1 MKRLLS
7 LFLLFSMIFSLVGCA
22 GTVNTESTGATES
35 TQTTEPGEVIILDA
49 GTPIP
54 TQTNASVYYHIFVG
68 YFSDS
73 NSDGVGDLRGIIE
86 RFDYLNDGDDAS
98 GKSLGIEGIWLSP
111 IHQTHSYHTY
121 DG

>member
-54 TQTNASVYYHIFVG
+54 TQTNARVYYHIFVG
-68 YFSDS
+68 SINGGEG
-73 NSDGVGDLRGIIE
+73 NSAISTSWPNI
-86 RFDYLNDGDDAS
+86 N
-98 GKSLGIEGIWLSP
+98 
-111 IHQTHSYHTY
+111 T
-121 DG
+121 